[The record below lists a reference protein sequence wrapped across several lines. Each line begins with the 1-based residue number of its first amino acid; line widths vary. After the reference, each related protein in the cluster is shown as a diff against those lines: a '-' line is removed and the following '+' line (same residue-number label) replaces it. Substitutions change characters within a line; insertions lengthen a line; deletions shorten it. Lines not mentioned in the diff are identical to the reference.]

1 MLKKLP
7 KIFNIKKIFFF
18 IILILTLQH
27 TSLADSFQE
36 FKIEGMKVGDSALN
50 YFDERQLEDGEQGW
64 HNYSYKEYSTSLVP
78 GKGIYDWFL
87 VSYRNDDDNFKI
99 EALVGGLEIINY
111 SNKECNNRLD
121 SVGLSISES
130 FKNARKDKKK
140 YKLTADSSRV
150 YPFTGKSTVTSL
162 SFNFANEGEIILSCY
177 NMDKKANKNSNFIM
191 STLNQKD
198 SFRISVKTRA
208 FINYLKK
215 GNN

>member
-1 MLKKLP
+1 MLP
-7 KIFNIKKIFFF
+7 TQSFADNIR
-18 IILILTLQH
+18 
-27 TSLADSFQE
+27 D
-36 FKIEGMKVGDSALN
+36 FKIEGMSIGDSALN
-50 YFDERQLEDGEQGW
+50 YFSESLITDGEQGW

-87 VSYRNDDDNFKI
+87 VSYRNDDDSFKI

-111 SNKECNNRLD
+111 NNKECNNKLD
-121 SVGLSISES
+121 SAALSISES
-130 FKNARKDKKK
+130 FKNTREDKKK
-140 YKLTADSSRV
+140 YKLTADSSRI

-162 SFNFANEGEIILSCY
+162 SFNFTNEGEIILSCY
-177 NMDKKANKNSNFIM
+177 DMDKKANKNSNFIM

-215 GNN
+215 GE

>member
-1 MLKKLP
+1 MLKILL

-27 TSLADSFQE
+27 PSLADNFQD
-36 FKIEGMKVGDSALN
+36 FKIEGMKLGDSALN

-64 HNYSYKEYSTSLVP
+64 HNYSYKEYSTSLMP

-87 VSYRNDDDNFKI
+87 VSYRNDNDNFKI

-111 SNKECNNRLD
+111 NNKECNNRLD
-121 SVGLSISES
+121 SAALSISES
-130 FKNARKDKKK
+130 FKNTREDKKK
-140 YKLTADSSRV
+140 YKLTADSSRI

-162 SFNFANEGEIILSCY
+162 SFNFTNEGEIILSCY
-177 NMDKKANKNSNFIM
+177 DMDKKANKHSNYIM

-198 SFRISVKTRA
+198 SFRISIRSHE

-215 GNN
+215 GE

>member
-1 MLKKLP
+1 M
-7 KIFNIKKIFFF
+7 KKIFFL
-18 IILILTLQH
+18 IILIIPFQT
-27 TSLADSFQE
+27 LADDIRNFQ
-36 FKIEGMKVGDSALN
+36 IEGMSIGDGALN

-64 HNYSYKEYSTSLVP
+64 HNYSYSEYSTSLVS

-121 SVGLSISES
+121 SVALSISES
-130 FKNARKDKKK
+130 FKNTREDKKK
-140 YKLTADSSRV
+140 YKLTADSSRI

-162 SFNFANEGEIILSCY
+162 SFNFTNEGEIILSCY

-198 SFRISVKTRA
+198 SFRINVRSHA

-215 GNN
+215 GE

>member
-7 KIFNIKKIFFF
+7 KISNLEKIFFF

-27 TSLADSFQE
+27 PSLADNFQD

-111 SNKECNNRLD
+111 NNKECNNRLD
-121 SVGLSISES
+121 SAALSISES
-130 FKNARKDKKK
+130 FKNTREDKKK
-140 YKLTADSSRV
+140 YKLTADSSRI

-162 SFNFANEGEIILSCY
+162 SFNFTNEGEIILSCY

-198 SFRISVKTRA
+198 SFRISIRSRA